1 MNTLFKKIIIGII
14 FVEAKLMLL
23 RYRPKIIAVAGSV
36 GKTGTKDMIYQCLK
50 KDIKVRK
57 SLKSLN
63 SEIGVPLSILG
74 YESGWNDPIAWL
86 KIMIGSI
93 FRIVYFHN
101 YPEWLILETGV
112 DHPGDME
119 KIAKFLKPDIAV
131 ITTFGT
137 VPVHV
142 EYFDHPEDLM
152 KEESKIIDYIKDGGS
167 LILNA
172 DDPEVLK
179 LKDKSHV
186 KTYTYGITNDI
197 ADTLATNQNNILTN
211 DFKGISFKAN
221 YEGNVIPVSIK
232 NVLGAQYIYCA
243 LAGMTVA
250 KILGLSEITVA
261 ESISEFVPAQGRM
274 NLIKAKNDSMVIDDT
289 YNSSPVALHK
299 ALEALGDLECEGNK
313 IAILG
318 DMLEIG
324 RFSHSEH
331 VKAGEFIKEIGIDYL
346 ITVGLRADE
355 IAEGAIAAGM
365 NKENISSFK
374 TSEEAIAKSLE
385 ILNLKKQ
392 SMVLAKG
399 SQSIRVE
406 KIVKE
411 LIENPEK
418 AGKLLVRQEKEWLA
432 R

>member
-1 MNTLFKKIIIGII
+1 
-14 FVEAKLMLL
+14 MLI
-23 RYRPKIIAVAGSV
+23 RYRPKIVAVAGSV
-36 GKTGTKDMIYQCLK
+36 GKTGTKDVIFQCIY
-50 KDIKVRK
+50 KDIKARK

-63 SEIGVPLSILG
+63 SEFGVPLSILG
-74 YESGWNDPIAWL
+74 YESGWNSPLAWL
-86 KIMIGSI
+86 KIIIGSI
-93 FRIVYFHN
+93 FRIIYVPN
-101 YPEWLILETGV
+101 YPKWLVLETGV

-119 KIAKFLKPDIAV
+119 KIAKFLKPDMAV

-179 LKDKSHV
+179 LKEKSKV

-197 ADTLATNQNNILTN
+197 ADTLATNQRNTLSD
-211 DFKGISFKAN
+211 DFKGISFKVN
-221 YEGNVIPVSIK
+221 YGGNVIPVSIK
-232 NVLGAQYIYCA
+232 NVLGAQYIYCT

-250 KILGLSEITVA
+250 KILGLSEIKVA
-261 ESISEFVPAQGRM
+261 ESISEFVPAKGRM
-274 NLIKAKNDSMVIDDT
+274 NLIDGKNRSMIIDDT

-299 ALEALGDLECEGNK
+299 ALEALADLDCEGNK

-331 VKAGEFIKEIGIDYL
+331 VKAGEFIKKLGIDYL

-355 IAEGAIAAGM
+355 IAEGAIEAGM
-365 NKENISSFK
+365 AKSKISSFRK
-374 TSEEAIAKSLE
+374 SEEAIEKSLE
-385 ILNLKKQ
+385 ILNLKEK
-392 SMVLAKG
+392 SLVLAKG

-411 LIENPEK
+411 LIANPEK